1 MAEKRA
7 SLVPLR
13 LHIRGGRVMTNHLD
27 IGAIH
32 DVLSDVI
39 ELLEVVRNDVLIMKR
54 EIDNGEL

>member
-1 MAEKRA
+1 
-7 SLVPLR
+7 
-13 LHIRGGRVMTNHLD
+13 MTNNLD

-54 EIDNGEL
+54 EIDNGKL